1 MRLEFLGVRGSTPV
15 SGKDKNK
22 YGGHSP
28 SACLSLP
35 NGEWIIIDAGTGI
48 KKLGDRLAR
57 KPGEK
62 PFHIHILLTHF
73 HLDHIIG
80 LPFFAPLY
88 LPKANINFYADSSG
102 EQIEKH
108 LGGVMAGRY
117 FPVKLR
123 ETASK
128 KVFKKIPERKFTIG
142 GLEVS
147 CCPLLH
153 PQGSL
158 SYKIK
163 YGTKQIVFAT
173 DTEHPQNGLDERLVA
188 FARGAD
194 IFIYDAMFT
203 PEEYDS
209 GRQGWGHS
217 TWLAA
222 TKVARAAAVH
232 NLYFSHFNPDHSD
245 KTIDRIVS
253 LARQKFPKTFG
264 AREGIEL
271 NL

>member
-1 MRLEFLGVRGSTPV
+1 MKLELLGVRGSTPV
-15 SGKDKNK
+15 CGKDKNK
-22 YGGHSP
+22 YGGCSP
-28 SACLSLP
+28 SACLSLSA
-35 NGEWIIIDAGTGI
+35 GEWIVVDAGTGI

-57 KPGEK
+57 KMREK
-62 PFHIHILLTHF
+62 PLQIHILLTHF

-80 LPFFAPLY
+80 LPFFIPLY
-88 LPKANINFYADSSG
+88 LPKATLNFYADSSG
-102 EQIEKH
+102 ELIRKH
-108 LGGVMAGRY
+108 LSGLMAGRY
-117 FPVKLR
+117 FPLNLR
-123 ETASK
+123 ETLSK
-128 KVFKKIPERKFTIG
+128 KIFKKIPEKKFEIG

-147 CCPLLH
+147 CCPLRH

-163 YGTKQIVFAT
+163 DSKKQIVFAT
-173 DTEHPQNGLDERLVA
+173 DTEHPKNGLDERLVD

-194 IFIYDAMFT
+194 ILIYDAMFT

-222 TKVARAAAVH
+222 TKVAKAADVR

-245 KTIDRIVS
+245 KKIDRIIS
-253 LARQKFPKTFG
+253 LARQEFANTFG
-264 AREGIEL
+264 AREGMKL
-271 NL
+271 SL